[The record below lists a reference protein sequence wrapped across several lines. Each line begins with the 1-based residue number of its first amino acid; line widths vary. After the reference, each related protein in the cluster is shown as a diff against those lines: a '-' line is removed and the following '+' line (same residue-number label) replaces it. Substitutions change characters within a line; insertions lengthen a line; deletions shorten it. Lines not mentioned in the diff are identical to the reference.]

1 MHKGLYVGD
10 INNQHENRNRHY
22 TTGLFEFQPLPFPEE
37 ESRSNRPDRLDRTF
51 NPSVFD
57 K

>member
-1 MHKGLYVGD
+1 MIGD
-10 INNQHENRNRHY
+10 INNHHENRNRHY
-22 TTGLFEFQPLPFPEE
+22 PAGLFEFQPLPFPEE
-37 ESRSNRPDRLDRTF
+37 EPRSNRPDRLDRTF